1 MNVKLNDKELNKLFK
16 EVLKET
22 NNMEESLMFN
32 LYEDEDCY
40 SMEATFDDEEY
51 VICRDNPAILCSN
64 SIDYEQVLKAVHDKI
79 ELFVKQNEKK
89 LKMANEISY
98 GFVDGDLYYIR
109 EE

>member
-1 MNVKLNDKELNKLFK
+1 MLNDKELNRLFK

-51 VICRDNPAILCSN
+51 VICRDNPAILCFN
-64 SIDYEQVLKAVHDKI
+64 SIDYEQVLK
-79 ELFVKQNEKK
+79 LFTTRLSCLSNRMKK
-89 LKMANEISY
+89 S
-98 GFVDGDLYYIR
+98 
-109 EE
+109 